1 MRARITPCGVAFAIA
16 IASIVFGDEIHLKN
30 GNTITG
36 LIVQETATTYVI
48 DLGFGTTEIETSRVR
63 TVDRSES
70 ENGQSM
76 REAWQRKYFL
86 QKRYVP
92 DAQTGIAGTYRR
104 LLNQRA
110 RARAARKEFPKLRA
124 AIAKARADI
133 QIMEKR
139 RIALG
144 EQLQSAELDAKNPAQ
159 VLAYNKL
166 VTENNILSSKR
177 STTYQE
183 IRTNEQR
190 IKDADKSVGTYT
202 RELEIFNQHF
212 TNHRAAF
219 ARRGR
224 TNEEDVF
231 LNEMARRLEGFNK
244 EFRSYK
250 VATRQRGNGILVT
263 VRFNDSIDATYML
276 DTGASFVTLTPA
288 LAQRLQLDTSQV
300 QPAQL
305 TVADGRR
312 VSALPVLLKS
322 VAAGGARMERV
333 EAVVMEGAAG
343 TGFEGLLGMSF
354 LRGFLIEVDPGTS
367 SLALKRL
374 ER

>member
-1 MRARITPCGVAFAIA
+1 MRARITTCGVALAIA

-70 ENGQSM
+70 GQSM

-110 RARAARKEFPKLRA
+110 RARASRKELPKLRA

-139 RIALG
+139 RIAVG

-177 STTYQE
+177 STTYE
-183 IRTNEQR
+183 GIRTNEQR
-190 IKDADKSVGTYT
+190 IKGAGKSVGTYT

-212 TNHRAAF
+212 TNHRAAY

-288 LAQRLQLDTSQV
+288 LAQRLQLDTSQ
-300 QPAQL
+300 
-305 TVADGRR
+305 
-312 VSALPVLLKS
+312 
-322 VAAGGARMERV
+322 
-333 EAVVMEGAAG
+333 
-343 TGFEGLLGMSF
+343 
-354 LRGFLIEVDPGTS
+354 
-367 SLALKRL
+367 
-374 ER
+374 